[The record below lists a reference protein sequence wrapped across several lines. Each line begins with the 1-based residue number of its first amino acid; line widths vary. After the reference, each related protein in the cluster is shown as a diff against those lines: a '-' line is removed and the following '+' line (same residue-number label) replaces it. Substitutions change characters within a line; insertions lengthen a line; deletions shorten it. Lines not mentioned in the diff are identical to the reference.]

1 MKKYKL
7 LDLFCG
13 AGGLSLGFERNN
25 FEVELAIDNALY
37 AIKTYNYNR
46 KKKIAKQI
54 DIKSIT
60 PEFFDYIGE
69 IDGIIGGPPC
79 QGFSTAGQRIVDD
92 ERNELY
98 RDYFKILA
106 HIQPNFFLIENVK
119 GILTF
124 AKGAIIKDIYRRADD
139 LGYKLYHQIL
149 SAECYGVPQ
158 IRKRVFFVGFKKE
171 LIHGDFKFPE
181 DNGKRISVF
190 EAIGDLP
197 SLDKGEDNTKYNM
210 PPKSEY
216 QKYIRGNSTEIHNH
230 LQSNHTDAVKDAI
243 SLVPEGGS
251 IKDIP
256 EEQRGGRNYHA
267 LLRRMDRN
275 KPSLCIDTG
284 HRTYFH
290 YEEKRVPSVRE
301 NARLQSFPDDYVFF
315 GPKQEQYRQ
324 VGNAVPP
331 LLAEAISKE
340 IERYLEGDSHE

>member
-37 AIKTYNYNR
+37 AIKTYNNNR

-106 HIQPNFFLIENVK
+106 HVQPNFFLIENVK

-158 IRKRVFFVGFKKE
+158 IRKRVFFVGFKKD

-181 DNGKRISVF
+181 DNGNRISVID
-190 EAIGDLP
+190 AIGDLP

-210 PPKSEY
+210 SPKSEY

-230 LQSNHTDAVKDAI
+230 LQSNHTNAVKDAI

-301 NARLQSFPDDYVFF
+301 NARLQSFPDNYVFF

-340 IERYLEGDSHE
+340 IERYLKGDSHE